1 MNMSGDPLEILE
13 AQINKAVE
21 KIAEL
26 KSQKE
31 KLEIDNRDLKEK
43 INLLTNK
50 LKAQES
56 EKHLNQGL
64 EEENQKLKQ
73 SQEEAKKRLSDI
85 IGKLEKFK
93 E

>member
-1 MNMSGDPLEILE
+1 MSGDPLEILE

-21 KIAEL
+21 KIADL

-31 KLEIDNRDLKEK
+31 KLEIENRDLKEK

-56 EKHLNQGL
+56 EKQQNQGL

>member
-1 MNMSGDPLEILE
+1 MSGDPLEILE

>member
-1 MNMSGDPLEILE
+1 MSGDPLEILE

-21 KIAEL
+21 KIADL

-31 KLEIDNRDLKEK
+31 KLEIENRDLKEK
-43 INLLTNK
+43 VNLLTNK

-56 EKHLNQGL
+56 EKQQNQGL